1 MFELFLLQ
9 ATDPINDIPW
19 FVIYTVVLM
28 TLAILL
34 LLILV
39 LVLAFKLN
47 RVLIK
52 LEDISQN
59 AGRFVQLGMNFF
71 KGSSKR

>member
-1 MFELFLLQ
+1 MFEFFLMH
-9 ATDPINDIPW
+9 ATDPISEIPW

-28 TLAILL
+28 TLAFLL

-39 LVLAFKLN
+39 LVLAYKLN

-52 LEDISQN
+52 MDDISQN